1 MPAAMAVIAIPT
13 VKCMP
18 QSAPMHSACPSHPEQ
33 RRMTMGCDGYV
44 RRLHMPDEFGAMY
57 ETCLAAFFGY
67 APQGILEIQ
76 V

>member
-1 MPAAMAVIAIPT
+1 
-13 VKCMP
+13 
-18 QSAPMHSACPSHPEQ
+18 
-33 RRMTMGCDGYV
+33 MTMGCDGYV